1 MNATA
6 THRRQRGFTLI
17 EVLVAMIVIAI
28 GLLGIAK
35 IQALSFASTGNA
47 SMRSLA
53 ALEASSLA
61 GSMHADRAYW
71 AGGTAATGAG
81 ITVTGTGTGTYTI
94 SDANLA
100 AAATC
105 TTATATPPDC
115 APLTLAAFDLQQWAA
130 SLTTLLPFPVSNI
143 ICTNVAGVPVTCTIT
158 ITWSENTV
166 AVNNQGTAG
175 GLQAPTYV
183 LYVEP

>member
-1 MNATA
+1 VNRAST
-6 THRRQRGFTLI
+6 RRRDSGFTLI
-17 EVLVAMIVIAI
+17 EVLVSMIVIAI

-35 IQALSFASTGNA
+35 IQALSFASTGMA

-61 GSMHADRAYW
+61 GAMHADRAYW
-71 AGGTAATGAG
+71 AGGTAAIGAG
-81 ITVTGTGTGTYTI
+81 FTVTGTTI
-94 SDANLA
+94 SDPNLA

-105 TTATATPPDC
+105 TSAGAPADC
-115 APLTLAAFDLQQWAA
+115 APLTLAAYDVQQWAA
-130 SLTTLLPFPVSNI
+130 AVNTLLPNPISTVA
-143 ICTNVAGVPVTCTIT
+143 CTNVAGVPVTCTIQ
-158 ITWSENTV
+158 ITWTENTV
-166 AVNNQGTAG
+166 SVNNQGTAG

>member
-1 MNATA
+1 VNATS
-6 THRRQRGFTLI
+6 RYGRQRGFTLI
-17 EVLVAMIVIAI
+17 EVLVSMIVVAI

-35 IQALSFASTGNA
+35 IQALSFQSTGMA
-47 SMRSLA
+47 GLRSIA

-81 ITVTGTGTGTYTI
+81 ITVTSTGAGTYTI
-94 SDANLA
+94 SDPNLS

-115 APLTLAAFDLQQWAA
+115 APLTLAAYDLQQWAGNA
-130 SLTTLLPFPVSNI
+130 ATLLPFPVSNI
-143 ICTNVAGVPVTCTIT
+143 VCTNVAGVPVSCTIQ

>member
-1 MNATA
+1 VSAPST
-6 THRRQRGFTLI
+6 RRRARGFTLI
-17 EVLVAMIVIAI
+17 EVMVAVIVIAI

-35 IQALSFASTGNA
+35 IQALSFASTGVA

-81 ITVTGTGTGTYTI
+81 ITVTGTTI
-94 SDANLA
+94 SDANLSPIV
-100 AAATC
+100 TC
-105 TTATATPPDC
+105 TTATATPADC
-115 APLTLAAFDLQQWAA
+115 APLTFAAYDLQQWAA
-130 SLTTLLPFPVSNI
+130 QVNTLLPNPVSNI
-143 ICTNVAGVPVTCTIT
+143 VCTNVAGVPVSCTIT

-175 GLQAPTYV
+175 GMQAPTYV